1 MTDISANLSLPY
13 ILPAQA
19 QKHVTHNEA
28 LKVLDAVV
36 QLTVEAR
43 DLSVPP
49 ATPAEGARYIVAAG
63 AGGAWAGQE
72 ANLAVYDAGG
82 WLFLTPQPGWRA
94 RDLAQGQ
101 MVIFAA
107 GAWQVLLPET
117 NNLPGIGV
125 NAAYDAVNRL
135 AVASGATLLSHEGA
149 GHQLKINKAA
159 SGDTASLL
167 YQTNWSGRAEMGLAG
182 NDNWSLKVS
191 PDGSA
196 WTEALVID
204 KESGMASGAAVQ
216 NAATDTTAGRLARAD
231 YAYGPG
237 NVLGTVSQSGGV
249 PTGAVIERGSNANG
263 EFVRFADGTQIC
275 QYTGDI
281 SFYDAGRL
289 RSSWTFPAAFF
300 SPPHVGVTVDLDSFY
315 TNATPPAGDISAVG
329 VSSLTSSSTIATI
342 FRDTAGTSF
351 ASGDY
356 ARATHFAAGLW
367 F

>member
-13 ILPAQA
+13 LLPAQA

-49 ATPAEGARYIVAAG
+49 ATPQEGARYIVAAG
-63 AGGAWAGQE
+63 ASGAWAGQE
-72 ANLAVYDAGG
+72 GAVAVYDGG
-82 WLFLTPQPGWRA
+82 AWLFLTPQSGWRA
-94 RDLAQGQ
+94 HDLAQGQ
-101 MVIFAA
+101 MVIFAD
-107 GAWQVLLPET
+107 GGWQVALPET
-117 NNLPGIGV
+117 GNLPGVGV
-125 NAAYDAVNRL
+125 NASYDAVNRL
-135 AVASGATLLSHEGA
+135 AVAAAATLLSHEGA

-159 SGDTASLL
+159 LGDTASLL

-204 KESGMASGAAVQ
+204 KDSGTASGAAVQ
-216 NAATDTTAGRLARAD
+216 SAATDTTAGRLARAD

-237 NVLGTVSQSGGV
+237 NLLGTVSESGGA

-263 EFVRFADGTQIC
+263 GYVRLADGTQIC
-275 QYTGDI
+275 TSPVFSD
-281 SFYDAGRL
+281 DATTAAGALYRWA
-289 RSSWTFPAAFF
+289 SNQTWTFPAAFVAAPVVATAHTNNAALCWGTAQ
-300 SPPHVGVTVDLDSFY
+300 SPSAASVDVNL
-315 TNATPPAGDISAVG
+315 IS
-329 VSSLTSSSTIATI
+329 VSSV
-342 FRDTAGTSF
+342 AGRAASF
-351 ASGDY
+351 LSVGRWY
-356 ARATHFAAGLW
+356 
-367 F
+367 